1 VNYKDQ
7 ESLRLESEE
16 GHRLGFDGK
25 VSPHS
30 LFVKERNEKEG
41 ADEIASYSS

>member
-25 VSPHS
+25 VSPP
-30 LFVKERNEKEG
+30 LRF
-41 ADEIASYSS
+41 

>member
-7 ESLRLESEE
+7 ESLRAESEE

-25 VSPHS
+25 VRPPRTHTH
-30 LFVKERNEKEG
+30 LFEG
-41 ADEIASYSS
+41 RVNEIASYSS

>member
-7 ESLRLESEE
+7 DSLREESEE

-25 VSPHS
+25 VSSPTT
-30 LFVKERNEKEG
+30 VKERV
-41 ADEIASYSS
+41 DEIASYPS